1 MKSSVKWGWQP
12 EHWGGKEAATCRIIA
27 SSGELPCE
35 VWFPTAEEG
44 ETCRHDCLLTHS
56 FQIWQISPDRSHSF
70 TSFAYLDNQNPVAIP
85 KYKMSWGFRVQEG
98 WPLSV
103 PALVRGRN
111 LQISSQ
117 EEGGYHTDSLGTD
130 SSNQR
135 QSFPFLKLLPQARSW
150 LRHPPLQPSE
160 LDLPAQAERLV
171 PTSVSK
177 TQHFSCRKKFVPAAT
192 SSLLRSVAPGTCCCR
207 NPRLKGSAAPEAGDS
222 RDLRLQVSRPFEGM
236 RYPRLLLL
244 WRLIRKDMLRTPET
258 PLQL

>member
-1 MKSSVKWGWQP
+1 MP
-12 EHWGGKEAATCRIIA
+12 
-27 SSGELPCE
+27 
-35 VWFPTAEEG
+35 
-44 ETCRHDCLLTHS
+44 
-56 FQIWQISPDRSHSF
+56 
-70 TSFAYLDNQNPVAIP
+70 
-85 KYKMSWGFRVQEG
+85 WGFRVQEG

-117 EEGGYHTDSLGTD
+117 EEEGYHTDSLGTD

-171 PTSVSK
+171 PTPVSK

-236 RYPRLLLL
+236 RSEAPTTLKTDQKGHAQDTWDTSAAVTLVTISWLVPRSP
-244 WRLIRKDMLRTPET
+244 PEA
-258 PLQL
+258 